1 MSAQEVRALGVR
13 GWGMLKPPGFGTVRC
28 RLALF
33 VPIFLSVW
41 LLLINCGCRHVGESV
56 SNSLTPSYKPTNF
69 LSIPRLPDNLRRV
82 ADLPLYFE
90 DGTSREIETVDGI
103 FSTALRRTLVSE
115 VASVSHSWLDSRF
128 QVEQLSP
135 SEPLPTGIFAAV
147 RKVYDAD
154 AVLFTEITHFRPYRP
169 IAIGVRSS
177 LVDLESGQVIWA
189 FDDLFDSGE
198 PSVSAGAKRFH
209 LAHSRNVY
217 PLHSAEVVLQSPTFF
232 SKYVAYEMFRTLP
245 ER

>member
-1 MSAQEVRALGVR
+1 MNVLLELCEKSGLRR
-13 GWGMLKPPGFGTVRC
+13 
-28 RLALF
+28 RLVLIRH
-33 VPIFLSVW
+33 VFLSVW
-41 LLLINCGCRHVGESV
+41 LLLISCGCRHVGESV

-90 DGTSREIETVDGI
+90 DGTSREIETGDGI
-103 FSTALRRTLVSE
+103 FSTALRRTLAFE
-115 VASVSHSWLDSRF
+115 VVSVSHSWLDSRF

-135 SEPLPTGIFAAV
+135 SRPLPAGIFAAV

-154 AVLFTEITHFRPYRP
+154 AVLFTEITHFHPYRP

-189 FDDLFDSGE
+189 FDDLFDAGE

-209 LAHSRNVY
+209 LAHSRNIY
-217 PLHSAEVVLQSPTFF
+217 PLHTGEGVLQGPTFGSSTF
-232 SKYVAYEMFRTLP
+232 SVVHCGGDVEFTDG
-245 ER
+245 EVEHGD

>member
-1 MSAQEVRALGVR
+1 M
-13 GWGMLKPPGFGTVRC
+13 
-28 RLALF
+28 
-33 VPIFLSVW
+33 
-41 LLLINCGCRHVGESV
+41 
-56 SNSLTPSYKPTNF
+56 
-69 LSIPRLPDNLRRV
+69 
-82 ADLPLYFE
+82 
-90 DGTSREIETVDGI
+90 RE
-103 FSTALRRTLVSE
+103 
-115 VASVSHSWLDSRF
+115 
-128 QVEQLSP
+128 
-135 SEPLPTGIFAAV
+135 
-147 RKVYDAD
+147 VYDAD

-232 SKYVAYEMFRTLP
+232 SKYVAYEMFMTLP